1 MESPKREDAATTT
14 RKSYGIKESKMKFEM
29 EIGWVGDEKITVDTH
44 NFEKIEIIKEFIEF
58 QEAHGWAVNY
68 EAVDNSEDETEE
80 EEIPP
85 FALSTHEPL

>member
-1 MESPKREDAATTT
+1 
-14 RKSYGIKESKMKFEM
+14 MKFEM
-29 EIGWVGDEKITVDTH
+29 EIGYIQNEKIIIETWD
-44 NFEKIEIIKEFIEF
+44 FDKIQIIRDFIAF
-58 QEAHGWAVNY
+58 QEDHGWAVDY